1 MAREGRFAK
10 GAARREAILST
21 ATEVLARDGYRGT
34 SLRAIA
40 RTLGLEPAHILYYFD
55 SREDLLQNVI
65 ERWDAEANASVGGEP
80 APEDTLDAY
89 VEVIRR
95 NLQIPGL
102 IHLYLIFAAEAA
114 QSEHPSHQFFR
125 DRFERVRRLL
135 SRAIAFEQGAGLI
148 DRSIDADRAARALI
162 AVADGVQLQALV
174 DPSIDAPADLAATIA
189 QLRGQPAPVRAGS

>member
-174 DPSIDAPADLAATIA
+174 DPSIDAPADLAAMIA